1 MIADVNRQT
10 VDFSMFIGDT
20 KSGST
25 RCDNAHYTKV
35 LNWFNSF
42 ETAVL
47 YTPGDNEWTDCLRV
61 NNGAFDP
68 LDRLALVRRT
78 YFQTNQT
85 LGRRPLTVIRQSA
98 DPKYSTYVENAMF
111 VRGPVVVGTIH
122 VPGSNNNLQYKLVQG
137 VANSFYDADKEF
149 VAGNAANIAWLKT
162 IFQTAKTNKSLGIMI
177 GVQANMFDTFLDTST
192 GSSRSGFEE
201 FVKVLRD
208 ETNAFA
214 GEVVLVSGDSHYMR
228 VHKPLTDQYPA
239 CTSSTGDCKPFDAA
253 LDARGT
259 RVLNFT
265 HVEVPGSSDVH
276 WVLCHVRPNARNL
289 FQFEFMIVPNVATGT
304 AVTAVIA
311 GPASLEVN
319 SPQIGLDATGSN
331 SPNSGDI
338 AYKWENAPGYPQAA
352 ILRADSATPLVQ
364 MSLRSEYKFVLTVTD
379 RTGLSST
386 VAVTVRYI

>member
-47 YTPGDNEWTDCLRV
+47 YTPGDNEWTDCMRV

-177 GVQANMFDTFLDTST
+177 GVQANMLDTFLDTST

-214 GEVVLVSGDSHYMR
+214 GEVVLVSGGSH
-228 VHKPLTDQYPA
+228 
-239 CTSSTGDCKPFDAA
+239 
-253 LDARGT
+253 
-259 RVLNFT
+259 
-265 HVEVPGSSDVH
+265 
-276 WVLCHVRPNARNL
+276 
-289 FQFEFMIVPNVATGT
+289 
-304 AVTAVIA
+304 
-311 GPASLEVN
+311 
-319 SPQIGLDATGSN
+319 
-331 SPNSGDI
+331 
-338 AYKWENAPGYPQAA
+338 
-352 ILRADSATPLVQ
+352 
-364 MSLRSEYKFVLTVTD
+364 
-379 RTGLSST
+379 
-386 VAVTVRYI
+386 